1 MVIIVPRIKEY
12 AISKKHGRSL
22 LASSL
27 NSSQTLT
34 ASHTSQHIHLNLK
47 C

>member
-12 AISKKHGRSL
+12 AITKKHGRSL

-34 ASHTSQHIHLNLK
+34 ASQTSQHIHLDLK